1 MPEALPRAF
10 KCLPG
15 FHNTSHDEITLSTSH
30 FSLQCIHSDR
40 CLAVAL
46 NLHNMQEEA
55 LLKVLL
61 SNSRILGRSVERSL
75 APAAS
80 LLAEMGHSRTDVARM
95 VVQQPFLLTC
105 KPERYEEILSI
116 MQEHGISEKVSYSGS
131 RLVMHYISTKCA
143 GGTSLIRACQFVDR

>member
-10 KCLPG
+10 KCLLEL
-15 FHNTSHDEITLSTSH
+15 HNTSYDESTLSTSH
-30 FSLQCIHSDR
+30 FLLQCIHSDR

-46 NLHNMQEEA
+46 NIHHMQEEA

-80 LLAEMGHSRTDVARM
+80 LLAEMGHSRADVARM

-116 MQEHGISEKVSYSGS
+116 MQEHGISEKVSYSGA
-131 RLVMHYISTKCA
+131 RLVMHYLSTKCA
-143 GGTSLIRACQFVDR
+143 GGIL